1 ATDGKARRVGK
12 IVIVT
17 RDRVHWKEFPSTR
30 HRREHE
36 LDARARKPVH
46 LFSISPFRGKRR
58 GFMVFFCVLLFFILF
73 PSFSQ
78 GADPAPEQSLPPVV
92 VTATRTE
99 VPLNQLTTSLTVI
112 TSEEIRE
119 RQAETVS
126 EV

>member
-1 ATDGKARRVGK
+1 
-12 IVIVT
+12 
-17 RDRVHWKEFPSTR
+17 
-30 HRREHE
+30 
-36 LDARARKPVH
+36 
-46 LFSISPFRGKRR
+46 
-58 GFMVFFCVLLFFILF
+58 MVFFCVLLFFILF

-78 GADPAPEQSLPPVV
+78 GAEPAPEPSLPPIV

-126 EV
+126 EVLRDVAGVNVIQTGSMHLFEHRAWSPIWLSPKNLPASVPNGNATAASILSLAN